1 MWGCGFANQLPA
13 EIFLFLSILACPIL
27 GASGARCAPNGELIF
42 FGFPAA
48 LRVQQPLESPASP
61 ELTQEKCRVGR
72 ALSSH
77 SSQCCHVLSHP
88 GGWCS
93 EHLEGALSGASMALG
108 VPRAEVGA
116 ASRAHTHAG
125 GSPGIWGSLWS
136 LFSLQH

>member
-27 GASGARCAPNGELIF
+27 GASRARCAPNGELIF

-48 LRVQQPLESPASP
+48 LRVQQPLESPARP

-77 SSQCCHVLSHP
+77 SSQCCHALSHP
-88 GGWCS
+88 GA
-93 EHLEGALSGASMALG
+93 GAVSIWRELCHPAWPWVSPEQRWELPAELTCWRQSRGLGMTLVVVFLAAL
-108 VPRAEVGA
+108 V
-116 ASRAHTHAG
+116 
-125 GSPGIWGSLWS
+125 
-136 LFSLQH
+136 